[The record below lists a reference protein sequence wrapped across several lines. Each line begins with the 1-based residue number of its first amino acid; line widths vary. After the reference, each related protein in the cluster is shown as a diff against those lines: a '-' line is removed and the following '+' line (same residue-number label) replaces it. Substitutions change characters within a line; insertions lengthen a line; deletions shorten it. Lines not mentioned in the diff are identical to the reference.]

1 MDFKLEVV
9 VLPVSDVDRAKDFYK
24 ALGWREDA
32 DFVTGPEF
40 RVVQLTPPGSPA
52 SVIFGAGLTTAA
64 PGSAQGL
71 QLVVDDIGAARDEL
85 AGRGAEV
92 SGVFHDEGGV
102 FHHAGSAA
110 RVTGPAPENA
120 SYGSFVSFS
129 DPDGNQW
136 FVQEVTTRLPG
147 R

>member
-9 VLPVSDVDRAKDFYK
+9 VLPVSEVDRAKDFYK
-24 ALGWREDA
+24 ALG
-32 DFVTGPEF
+32 
-40 RVVQLTPPGSPA
+40 
-52 SVIFGAGLTTAA
+52 
-64 PGSAQGL
+64 L
-71 QLVVDDIGAARDEL
+71 QLVVDDISAARDEL
-85 AGRGAEV
+85 TGRGAEV
-92 SGVFHDEGGV
+92 SEVFHDEGGV
-102 FHHAGSAA
+102 FHHVGTAG

>member
-32 DFVTGPEF
+32 DFATGPEF

-92 SGVFHDEGGV
+92 SEVFHDEGGV
-102 FHHAGSAA
+102 FHHAGTAG

-120 SYGSFVSFS
+120 TYGSFVSFG
-129 DPDGNQW
+129 DPDGNLW